1 VSRSLP
7 VAARTVE
14 EHRAAVLSGVV
25 AGPVEERAVPD
36 ALGLVLAEDVASAV
50 DLPAFDNSAM
60 DGYALHADDLH
71 ADDPAAAAPVTLRV
85 VDDVPAG
92 GVPRAA
98 LVAGPASRVMTGAP
112 VPEGTGAV
120 VPVEQTDAG
129 TGRVRVDVLP
139 RPAAHVRRRGEDV
152 RTGAV
157 VLTAGTVVTPA
168 VVGLLSGVGRA
179 AVRVHRPP
187 RVVVLS
193 TGAELVPAGEPLG
206 PAQIHDANGP
216 MLAAAVRRAGGVAV
230 TAPVVA
236 DRPGALLAALEPHLG
251 DADLVLTSAGVS
263 EGAYDVVKADLA
275 GAGVTFARVA
285 MQPGKPQGHGV
296 LGPRGVPV
304 VTLPGNPASAFVSF
318 HVFVRPLLRR
328 LLGLPDGP
336 GPVVRAALAEP
347 LTSPAGR
354 RQLLRAR
361 LEPAAAGGT
370 PTVRLVGGPG
380 SHLLGALAL
389 SDALAVVPE
398 DVTALPAG
406 ALVDVLLTEGDPR

>member
-98 LVAGPASRVMTGAP
+98 LVAGTASRVMTGAP

-139 RPAAHVRRRGEDV
+139 RPAAHVRRRGED
-152 RTGAV
+152 

>member
-1 VSRSLP
+1 
-7 VAARTVE
+7 
-14 EHRAAVLSGVV
+14 
-25 AGPVEERAVPD
+25 
-36 ALGLVLAEDVASAV
+36 
-50 DLPAFDNSAM
+50 
-60 DGYALHADDLH
+60 
-71 ADDPAAAAPVTLRV
+71 
-85 VDDVPAG
+85 
-92 GVPRAA
+92 
-98 LVAGPASRVMTGAP
+98 
-112 VPEGTGAV
+112 
-120 VPVEQTDAG
+120 
-129 TGRVRVDVLP
+129 
-139 RPAAHVRRRGEDV
+139 
-152 RTGAV
+152 
-157 VLTAGTVVTPA
+157 
-168 VVGLLSGVGRA
+168 
-179 AVRVHRPP
+179 
-187 RVVVLS
+187 
-193 TGAELVPAGEPLG
+193 
-206 PAQIHDANGP
+206 
-216 MLAAAVRRAGGVAV
+216 
-230 TAPVVA
+230 VA

>member
-1 VSRSLP
+1 MTRSLP
-7 VAARTVE
+7 VVARTVE
-14 EHRAAVLSGVV
+14 EHRAAVLSGAV
-25 AGPVEERAVPD
+25 AGPPEERAVPD
-36 ALGLVLAEDVASAV
+36 ALDLVLAEDVASAV

-60 DGYALHADDLH
+60 DGYALHADDL
-71 ADDPAAAAPVTLRV
+71 AGGGPLDLPV

-92 GVPRAA
+92 GVPRRP
-98 LVAGPASRVMTGAP
+98 VAPGTAVRVMTGAP
-112 VPEGTGAV
+112 VPDGTGAV

-129 TGRVRVDVLP
+129 TQRVRVDALP
-139 RPAAHVRRRGEDV
+139 RAAAHIRRRGEDV
-152 RTGAV
+152 RAGAV
-157 VLTAGTVVTPA
+157 VLDAGTVVTPA

-179 AVRVHRPP
+179 SVRVHRPP

-193 TGAELVPAGEPLG
+193 TGAELVPAGLPLG

-216 MLAAAVRRAGGVAV
+216 MLAAAVRRAGGVPV

-236 DRPGALLAALEPHLG
+236 DRPGALLAALEPHLAG
-251 DADLVLTSAGVS
+251 GADLVLTSAGVS

-275 GAGVTFARVA
+275 DAGVTFARVA
-285 MQPGKPQGHGV
+285 MQPGKPQGFGRV
-296 LGPRGVPV
+296 GARGVPV

-318 HVFVRPLLRR
+318 HVFVRPLIRR

-336 GPVVRAALAEP
+336 GPVVRATLAAP

-361 LEPAAAGGT
+361 LDPAAGT
-370 PTVRLVGGPG
+370 APVARLVGGPG

-389 SDALAVVPE
+389 SDCLVVVPE

-406 ALVDVLLTEGDPR
+406 AGVDVLLTEGDPR

>member
-1 VSRSLP
+1 MSRSLP

-14 EHRAAVLSGVV
+14 EHRAAVLSGAV
-25 AGPVEERAVPD
+25 AGPAEVRAVPD

-60 DGYALHADDLH
+60 DGYALHADDL
-71 ADDPAAAAPVTLRV
+71 AAAVPVTLPV
-85 VDDVPAG
+85 ADDVPAG
-92 GVPRAA
+92 GVPSAPLAPGTAA
-98 LVAGPASRVMTGAP
+98 RVMTGAP

-129 TGRVRVDVLP
+129 TGRVRVDALP

-179 AVRVHRPP
+179 TVRVHRPP

-193 TGAELVPAGEPLG
+193 TGAELVPAGQPLG

-216 MLAAAVRRAGGVAV
+216 MLAAAVRRAGGVPV

-236 DRPGALLAALEPHLG
+236 DRPGALLAALEPHLA

-285 MQPGKPQGHGV
+285 MQPGKPQGHGR
-296 LGPRGVPV
+296 LGPHGVPV

-318 HVFVRPLLRR
+318 HVFVRPLVRR

-347 LTSPAGR
+347 LTSTAGR
-354 RQLLRAR
+354 RQFLRAR
-361 LEPAAAGGT
+361 LEPAGPGAAT
-370 PTVRLVGGPG
+370 SVVRLVGGPG